1 MVSQNPAIRPT
12 GLESI
17 IAVQKS
23 AVAGMRAVL
32 RMRAMLAAAIVVAL
46 ALTRSATAHAATI
59 TVDSLT
65 DTGAVLTCALRDAI
79 TAANTMTAMNG
90 CAAGTGNDTIRF
102 SVTGT
107 ILLAS
112 TLPQVTDSRLTING
126 PTSPGITIDG
136 DNAVQV
142 MQVASGATLNLN
154 RVTIYRGVSE
164 LLGGGVDNSGT
175 LSVSNST
182 FSSNQSGNP
191 EGGAIYNDGSLTV
204 TNTTFYGNYARPF
217 GSGRGGVGGAIAND
231 GTMEITNSTFS
242 GNFALASGGAI
253 YNAGTLTVTNSTF
266 SGNLTSTAPL
276 PGYGGGIQNFG
287 SLTVTNSTFSG
298 NGGGPGGGISNASFA
313 SIKNTILAMSSGGL
327 VPPSNCFGTI
337 IDAGYNI
344 SDDSSCGF
352 SATGSLNSTDPK
364 LDPAGLNN
372 NGGPTQTIALVVG
385 SPAIDAIPLDS
396 CTDQAGNPLTT
407 DQRGFARPDAG
418 EDICDIGAYESQE
431 TFAGQPRTPNCHGV
445 SVSALVHEFGNM
457 NAAASALGFH
467 SVNELQDAI
476 RAFCGPPHR

>member
-1 MVSQNPAIRPT
+1 
-12 GLESI
+12 
-17 IAVQKS
+17 
-23 AVAGMRAVL
+23 
-32 RMRAMLAAAIVVAL
+32 MLAAAIVVAL
-46 ALTRSATAHAATI
+46 ALTRSATAHAAMI
-59 TVDSLT
+59 TVDSLA

-112 TLPQVTDSRLTING
+112 TLPPVTDSRLTING
-126 PTSPGITIDG
+126 PASPGITIDG

-154 RVTIYRGVSE
+154 RLTIYGGVSE

-175 LSVSNST
+175 LNVSNST

-204 TNTTFYGNYARPF
+204 TNTTFYGNYATPF
-217 GSGRGGVGGAIAND
+217 GSGRRGVGGAIAND
-231 GTMEITNSTFS
+231 GTMEI
-242 GNFALASGGAI
+242 
-253 YNAGTLTVTNSTF
+253 
-266 SGNLTSTAPL
+266 
-276 PGYGGGIQNFG
+276 
-287 SLTVTNSTFSG
+287 TNSTFSG

-313 SIKNTILAMSSGGL
+313 SIKNTILATSSGGL

-337 IDAGYNI
+337 IDAGYDI

-385 SPAIDAIPLDS
+385 SPRDRCDP
-396 CTDQAGNPLTT
+396 
-407 DQRGFARPDAG
+407 ARLVRRP
-418 EDICDIGAYESQE
+418 S
-431 TFAGQPRTPNCHGV
+431 GQPAH
-445 SVSALVHEFGNM
+445 
-457 NAAASALGFH
+457 
-467 SVNELQDAI
+467 D
-476 RAFCGPPHR
+476 